1 MKANFIIG
9 KKQIILASLVLILGV
24 AVYLNWTF
32 ANKNSQLEATN
43 VLQDESQADAIVNDP
58 DVPLDETGAVL
69 KETGAKDDAT
79 KETAKVKTDAKV
91 DDKNVNAPATKTDI
105 KVAKKDVDAVN
116 APAEQTAD
124 KDSQSK
130 DKKMGDALLVNA
142 KVVADDTY
150 FAKAKLARTKSR
162 DAAIQTISTILDD
175 EKLTD
180 ADKKQANAKAMAITD
195 IIEAESRIEN
205 LIKAKGFEDC
215 MVYITEKNVSVVV
228 KTSGLDQKQAT
239 QIKNIVVS
247 EGKIKG
253 ESVKISEIQ

>member
-24 AVYLNWTF
+24 AVYLNWSF
-32 ANKNSQLEATN
+32 ANTNSKLEATN
-43 VLQDESQADAIVNDP
+43 VLENESQSDAIVTDG
-58 DVPLDETGAVL
+58 DVPLDEAEAIVEEV
-69 KETGAKDDAT
+69 KEKSESVAELPQSKAET
-79 KETAKVKTDAKV
+79 KNETKNETKSETKNDTKKT
-91 DDKNVNAPATKTDI
+91 N
-105 KVAKKDVDAVN
+105 AVN
-116 APAEQTAD
+116 ATAEQTAD
-124 KDSQSK
+124 KDAQSK

-175 EKLTD
+175 EKLTE
-180 ADKKQANAKAMAITD
+180 ADKKQANTKALAITD

-215 MVYITEKNVSVVV
+215 MVYITETNANVVV
-228 KTSGLDQKQAT
+228 KTNGLDQNQAT

-253 ESVKISEIQ
+253 ENVKISEIQ